1 MTDWRALAASLDAA
15 VDAAW
20 GERIR
25 VTPWQAG
32 SYDAGARDASRP
44 IVDGVGELFFA
55 ADQIVPGGGQ
65 SATGFAS
72 RVSEIDIRL
81 SCASAPLRAAGARQ
95 GDHID
100 ALDSGDTFEIVS
112 IAHDGTG
119 RASVKLV
126 RRT

>member
-1 MTDWRALAASLDAA
+1 MTDWRALASELDATI
-15 VDAAW
+15 DATW

-44 IVDGVGELFFA
+44 IVDGLGELFFT
-55 ADQIVPGGGQ
+55 ADHIVPGGGQ

-81 SCASAPLRAAGARQ
+81 SCASAILRAAGARQ

-100 ALDSGDTFEIVS
+100 ALDSGDRFEIVS
-112 IAHDGTG
+112 VAHDGTG

>member
-1 MTDWRALAASLDAA
+1 MADWRSLAAGLDAA
-15 VDAAW
+15 VDATW

-25 VTPWQAG
+25 ITPWQAG
-32 SYDAGARDASRP
+32 TYDAGARDASRP
-44 IVDGVGELFFA
+44 IVDGMGEVFFA
-55 ADQIVPGGGQ
+55 ADHIVPGGGQ

-81 SCASAPLRAAGARQ
+81 SCASTLLRAAGARQ
-95 GDHID
+95 GDQID

-126 RRT
+126 RRK

>member
-1 MTDWRALAASLDAA
+1 MADWRTLAAELDAT
-15 VDAAW
+15 VDATW

-32 SYDAGARDASRP
+32 TYDAGARDASRP
-44 IVDGVGELFFA
+44 IVDGVGELFFT